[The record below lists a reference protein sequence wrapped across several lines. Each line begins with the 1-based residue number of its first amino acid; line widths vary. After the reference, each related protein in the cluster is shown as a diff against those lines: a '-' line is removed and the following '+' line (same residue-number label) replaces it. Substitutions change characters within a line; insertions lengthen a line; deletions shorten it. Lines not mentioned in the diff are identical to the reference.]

1 MRISGV
7 LSHPIVKPNLALNF
21 RGEKGSLVLQ
31 YPDDR
36 FDKSVDLDD
45 NTKTFDKDVEIS
57 KCYSNIINKL
67 DLVSPKDVENI
78 ANVISKKLDNK
89 VPIDEI
95 YDVLDILTQFADYK
109 SIIPIKERFDDLGVN
124 IISNLNSLHKYNDNL
139 DNNPIFLTNVF
150 NYIFT
155 RNFDFKSDK
164 LENMTFADKKATII
178 DKRLLDK
185 IVKDKKYLSPS
196 FMHDNIQSEI
206 NYPIYIKNFE
216 KGYNFLNRSDNL
228 VDFTVDII
236 QKAVALN
243 NGKSLQENV
252 EDILNAP
259 ILQQMES
266 LGIKPVF
273 IEFKTNDNL
282 KKVTPQERIANNL
295 NPKFISESDFKN
307 FIDSISINEK
317 ESPEVLQE
325 YYLNFLNKMVNIIT
339 PKDYSKYLQEIH
351 TKLLDYL
358 KRHNKDLEKVYFII
372 PSTSKSFAIANYQYQ
387 KINKMPFQNNLY
399 YKFTSDLIKY
409 NGVVSKLPENSTLII
424 VDDCAVTGASM
435 TTEIFNYDYIAP
447 SSIFAKKNIGIVF
460 APILISQNAMKRIQ
474 TSINKN
480 HKTGSDQ
487 IIAGKILPEWQDS
500 NPLIEKLY
508 KFIVPVNTGNLT
520 ALVFPYMGPDTN
532 CSKFIPLY
540 EKFLLTPDA
549 QKSTLDE
556 FCIG

>member
-124 IISNLNSLHKYNDNL
+124 IISNLNSLHKYDDNL
-139 DNNPIFLTNVF
+139 DDNPIYLTNVF
-150 NYIFT
+150 NYVFL
-155 RNFDFKSDK
+155 RNFGFKQDK
-164 LENMTFADKKATII
+164 LESIVYPDRKATII
-178 DKRLLDK
+178 DTRLLDK
-185 IVKDKKYLSPS
+185 IENDKKYLSKT
-196 FMHDNIQSEI
+196 FMHNNIQSEI

-216 KGYNFLNRSDNL
+216 NGYNFLNRNNNL
-228 VDFTVDII
+228 VDFTVEII
-236 QKAVALN
+236 QKAMKLN
-243 NGKSLQENV
+243 NEKSLQENV
-252 EDILNAP
+252 ENILNEP
-259 ILQQMES
+259 IMQKMEL
-266 LGIKPVF
+266 LGIKPVV
-273 IEFKTNDNL
+273 IKLQSENNSQL
-282 KKVTPQERIANNL
+282 MTPQERIAENL
-295 NPKFISESDFKN
+295 NPKVISKKDFEDFIETVS
-307 FIDSISINEK
+307 IDEK
-317 ESPEVLQE
+317 VDSEVLQK
-325 YYLNFLNKMVNIIT
+325 YYLSFLNKMVNIIT
-339 PKDYSKYLQEIH
+339 PEQYSKYLQEIH
-351 TKLLDYL
+351 KKLLDYL
-358 KRHNKDLEKVYFII
+358 TINNKKTENVYFII
-372 PSTSKSFAIANYQYQ
+372 PSTAKSFAIANYQYQ
-387 KINKMPFQNNLY
+387 KINEMPFQNNIY
-399 YKFTSDLIKY
+399 YKMTSDLIKY
-409 NGVVSKLPENSTLII
+409 QGIISKLPENSTLVI

-508 KFIVPVNTGNLT
+508 KYVVPVNTGNLT
-520 ALVFPYMGPDTN
+520 ALVLPYMGPDTN

>member
-124 IISNLNSLHKYNDNL
+124 IISNLNSLHKYDDNL
-139 DNNPIFLTNVF
+139 DDNPIYLTNVF
-150 NYIFT
+150 NYVFL
-155 RNFDFKSDK
+155 RNFGFKQDK
-164 LENMTFADKKATII
+164 LESIVYPDRKATII
-178 DKRLLDK
+178 DTRLLDK
-185 IVKDKKYLSPS
+185 IENDKKYLSKT
-196 FMHDNIQSEI
+196 FMHNNIQSEI

-216 KGYNFLNRSDNL
+216 NGYNFLNRNNNL
-228 VDFTVDII
+228 VDFTVEII
-236 QKAVALN
+236 QKAMKLN
-243 NGKSLQENV
+243 NEKSLQENV
-252 EDILNAP
+252 ENILNEP
-259 ILQQMES
+259 IMQKMEL
-266 LGIKPVF
+266 LGIKPVV
-273 IEFKTNDNL
+273 IKLQSENNSQL
-282 KKVTPQERIANNL
+282 MTPQERIAENL
-295 NPKFISESDFKN
+295 NPKVISKKDFEDFIETVS
-307 FIDSISINEK
+307 IDEK
-317 ESPEVLQE
+317 VDSEVLQK
-325 YYLNFLNKMVNIIT
+325 YYLSFLNKMVNIIT
-339 PKDYSKYLQEIH
+339 PEQYSKYLQEIH
-351 TKLLDYL
+351 KKLLDYL
-358 KRHNKDLEKVYFII
+358 TINNKKTENVYFII
-372 PSTSKSFAIANYQYQ
+372 PSTAKSFAIANYQYQ
-387 KINKMPFQNNLY
+387 KINEMPFQNNIY
-399 YKFTSDLIKY
+399 YKMTSDLIKY
-409 NGVVSKLPENSTLII
+409 QGIISKLPENSTLVI
-424 VDDCAVTGASM
+424 VDDCAITGASM
-435 TTEIFNYDYIAP
+435 TTEVFNYDYIAP
-447 SSIFAKKNIGIVF
+447 SSIFGKKKIGILF
-460 APILISQNAMKRIQ
+460 APIVISQKAMKKIQ

-480 HKTGSDQ
+480 YRSCQDK
-487 IIAGKILPEWQDS
+487 IIAGKVLPEWQDS

-508 KFIVPVNTGNLT
+508 KYVVPVNTGNLT
-520 ALVFPYMGPDTN
+520 ALVLPYMGPDTN